1 MWRVILLALV
11 LVAAPLAA
19 AAQQVF
25 RAPDVKSMKHLTTK
39 RSDHARDIPGD
50 ETTMD
55 YYIGQN
61 GEIITLYLYRGR
73 TVAFSAH
80 SNTGDQQGYRLY
92 MDVKGDGLFQQVN
105 MGPDWQLPPWARQ

>member
-1 MWRVILLALV
+1 VIFLILIF
-11 LVAAPLAA
+11 VAAPVITAG
-19 AAQQVF
+19 QQVY

-39 RSDHARDIPGD
+39 HSDHARDIPGD

-61 GEIITLYLYRGR
+61 NEIITVYSYRGR

-80 SNTGDQQGYRLY
+80 ASSGDPKSYRLY
-92 MDVKGDGLFQQVN
+92 MDLRGDGLFQQVN
-105 MGPDWQLPPWARQ
+105 VGPDWQLPPWAR

>member
-1 MWRVILLALV
+1 MCKVIFLVLV
-11 LVAAPLAA
+11 LVAAPFAA
-19 AAQQVF
+19 VGQQVF

-39 RSDHARDIPGD
+39 RSDHARDIPGE

-61 GEIITLYLYRGR
+61 GEIITMYSFRGR

-92 MDVKGDGLFQQVN
+92 MDLKGDGLFQQVN
-105 MGPDWQLPPWARQ
+105 VGPDWQIPQWAR